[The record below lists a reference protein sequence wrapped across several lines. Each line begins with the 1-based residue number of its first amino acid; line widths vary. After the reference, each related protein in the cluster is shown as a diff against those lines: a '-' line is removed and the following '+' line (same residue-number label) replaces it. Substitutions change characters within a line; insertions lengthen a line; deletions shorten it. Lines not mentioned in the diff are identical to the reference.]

1 MRKTVARLLAL
12 LIIPL
17 GVILLYAL
25 AHEGG
30 HALVALFF
38 GGTITE
44 FEVNFFR
51 HSPHISYAGVGD
63 PLHKALISL
72 GGPVLPLVLVLPVTL
87 ILRRTSSALVQ
98 GASLLFLVSL
108 LPTTLASAA
117 VALAYGL
124 GSVQHS
130 EDIAKFLLYSGA
142 NPFVTATAFLLLF
155 AAVLVF
161 VIRVGRVKEA
171 AAHVVK
177 ALRGS
182 QNERTVMLVGRI
194 VIAVLLF
201 AVAVLVLRNVIGPSV
216 PVDQPLNYHTRLDV
230 NLEEIKPD
238 SVFFYNFHV
247 DEPEVFD
254 FVYSVNAKSELTLRL
269 VSFTEPFVFS
279 GQNSITMFKGS
290 SAPKGQFTGFTLLE
304 GDYALEVSPGSAG
317 TLTVYIDSREP
328 SPVDLHYHQILTELN
343 NGTFSAQTYVEE
355 GYELVYEGEV
365 GVGTDQLLASLA
377 GGAER
382 SISAFA
388 VGQGP
393 FTLWYTAD
401 GEKHI
406 LLEGFKATMGR
417 WLPFHRSSGE
427 LRVSV
432 LESPITFYIY
442 VKGK

>member
-1 MRKTVARLLAL
+1 M
-12 LIIPL
+12 
-17 GVILLYAL
+17 
-25 AHEGG
+25 
-30 HALVALFF
+30 
-38 GGTITE
+38 
-44 FEVNFFR
+44 
-51 HSPHISYAGVGD
+51 
-63 PLHKALISL
+63 
-72 GGPVLPLVLVLPVTL
+72 
-87 ILRRTSSALVQ
+87 
-98 GASLLFLVSL
+98 
-108 LPTTLASAA
+108 
-117 VALAYGL
+117 
-124 GSVQHS
+124 
-130 EDIAKFLLYSGA
+130 
-142 NPFVTATAFLLLF
+142 
-155 AAVLVF
+155 
-161 VIRVGRVKEA
+161 
-171 AAHVVK
+171 
-177 ALRGS
+177 
-182 QNERTVMLVGRI
+182 
-194 VIAVLLF
+194 
-201 AVAVLVLRNVIGPSV
+201 RNVIGPSV

-343 NGTFSAQTYVEE
+343 NGTFSAQTYGEE

>member
-1 MRKTVARLLAL
+1 M
-12 LIIPL
+12 
-17 GVILLYAL
+17 
-25 AHEGG
+25 
-30 HALVALFF
+30 
-38 GGTITE
+38 
-44 FEVNFFR
+44 
-51 HSPHISYAGVGD
+51 
-63 PLHKALISL
+63 

-142 NPFVTATAFLLLF
+142 NPYVTATAFLLLF

-194 VIAVLLF
+194 VLAVLLF

-279 GQNSITMFKGS
+279 GQNSITMFKEA
-290 SAPKGQFTGFTLLE
+290 APKGQFTGFTLLE

-328 SPVDLHYHQILTELN
+328 SPVDLHYHQILTELTT
-343 NGTFSAQTYVEE
+343 GLFS
-355 GYELVYEGEV
+355 
-365 GVGTDQLLASLA
+365 SN
-377 GGAER
+377 
-382 SISAFA
+382 
-388 VGQGP
+388 
-393 FTLWYTAD
+393 LW
-401 GEKHI
+401 
-406 LLEGFKATMGR
+406 R
-417 WLPFHRSSGE
+417 R
-427 LRVSV
+427 RV
-432 LESPITFYIY
+432 
-442 VKGK
+442 